1 MNQETQPQEQ
11 TQNVPMKKAWYKKW
25 WVITIAVF
33 LVLSAIIGSSE
44 EGKDKTQETSK
55 PAEQMTVQSQ
65 ENEVTNEKS
74 EQTDRPQVSD
84 VQPEIKLPKY
94 EIAYQVEGK
103 RYDGGINYYVLID
116 PVDLTNDSF
125 KNDIKNITRQ
135 IVKDKG
141 LKISVD
147 FVDNKNVLDLE
158 YKSHYGSNTL
168 GRILTKAEMDEL
180 GQHLVAVFSGE
191 LEIDEPK
198 NSLLFFPSASR
209 DTLRVGKYVD
219 HMEFNP

>member
-11 TQNVPMKKAWYKKW
+11 AQNVPMKKSWYKKW

-44 EGKDKTQETSK
+44 EDKDKTQETSK
-55 PAEQMTVQSQ
+55 PAEQMATQSQ
-65 ENEVTNEKS
+65 ESEVTDEKS
-74 EQTDRPQVSD
+74 EQVDQPQVSD

-141 LKISVD
+141 SKISVD
-147 FVDNKNVLDLE
+147 FVDNKSVLDLE

-180 GQHLVAVFSGE
+180 GQHLVAAFSGE
-191 LEIDEPK
+191 LAADEYP
-198 NSLLFFPSASR
+198 NSLLFFPSAFK
-209 DTLRVGKYVD
+209 DTPRVGKYVD